1 MSAHTL
7 FTATITLEEL
17 TDKIEALADAK
28 CKDYY
33 TSFGAHKSKTLK
45 RTHTALLTGCTK
57 GNNPFTAV
65 LDGENEIELKEKAL
79 EFFERLNHE

>member
-17 TDKIEALADAK
+17 TDKIEALADTK

-33 TSFGAHKSKTLK
+33 TSFGSHKSKNLH
-45 RTHTALLTGCTK
+45 RTHTAMLIGSTK
-57 GNNPFTAV
+57 SGDSFSIH
-65 LDGENEIELKEKAL
+65 LDGKNEVELKEKAL
-79 EFFERLNHE
+79 EFFERLKP